1 MEALPLSDSKPRKA
15 RTAFTLLCALM
26 FAAWYVRVYLS
37 ERIFPWYSY
46 CITGALLALFIALGA
61 RFVPIWFDAWRG
73 QQTPALPIK
82 ARRKDLLR
90 VVCMVLLTHAA
101 YLAVVLIRL
110 RLTDW
115 WPESFDQAFHFLD
128 ASDSKHYLDIAQNWY
143 SNSAE
148 HDRVVRL
155 VFLPLYPLLIKLCA
169 LVTGEYYYTAALLS
183 VLCSAGAGLVLYRM
197 ALMDHPR
204 KQALWAVRFY
214 CLFPGFFFY
223 GCQLSEALFML
234 LALLCVLC
242 ARQRRCLLSGVF
254 GALAAFSR
262 SPGLTLLAPV
272 LFLIVQDSAARPAG
286 QKLRYF
292 LCKSWTALLI
302 PLGFYAYLYIN
313 YRVSGDWLRFLQYQ
327 KNNWFQSP
335 GPFFDTVRYQ
345 LDYLLSYVRDGSV
358 ANAVGLWGANLFAQF
373 AALALMLLTVK
384 KQNAAYTAFFIV
396 YFVFI
401 TGVTWLLS
409 APRYMLVCFPLIFAL
424 TQLSRKRFARAL
436 LTACCALLS
445 LLFFLSYLSYNIAVY

>member
-1 MEALPLSDSKPRKA
+1 MDAFPPLENRSRKA
-15 RTAFTLLCALM
+15 RTAFTLLCALI
-26 FAAWYVRVYLS
+26 FAAWYAYVYLN
-37 ERIFPWYSY
+37 ERALPWYSY
-46 CITGALLALFIALGA
+46 AVTGAVLFLFIALGA
-61 RFVPIWFDAWRG
+61 RFVPVWFDAWSKDQAHPLPHQGRRG
-73 QQTPALPIK
+73 DAWRI
-82 ARRKDLLR
+82 LL
-90 VVCMVLLTHAA
+90 MVLLTHAA
-101 YLAVVLIRL
+101 YLLIVLIRL

-115 WPESFDQAFHFLD
+115 WPDSFHGVFHFLD

-155 VFLPLYPLLIKLCA
+155 VFLPLYPLLVRLLA

-183 VLCSAGAGLVLYRM
+183 VLFSALAALVLYRL
-197 ALMDHPR
+197 ALMELPR
-204 KQALWAVRFY
+204 RRALWAVRFY

-242 ARQRRCLLSGVF
+242 ARQRRCVLSGVF
-254 GALAAFSR
+254 GALAAFTR

-272 LFLIVQDSAARPAG
+272 LFQIIGDSAARPKG
-286 QKLRYF
+286 QRLKYF
-292 LCKSWTALLI
+292 LSKCWTAFII
-302 PLGFYAYLYIN
+302 PLGFFAYLFVN

-335 GPFFDTVRYQ
+335 APFFDTVRYQ
-345 LDYLLSYVRDGSV
+345 LDYLISYVRDGSV
-358 ANAVGLWGANLFAQF
+358 SNAIGLWGANLLAQF
-373 AALALMLLTVK
+373 AALTLMLLTEK

-396 YFVFI
+396 YFVFT

-424 TQLSRKRFARAL
+424 TQLGQRRLVRAL
-436 LTACCALLS
+436 LTALCAIS
-445 LLFFLSYLSYNIAVY
+445 SVLFFLAYLSYSIAVY